1 MSALEPLLIEIG
13 TEELPPLEMIKLR
26 DALSHQLSEKFT
38 AENIPFGEI
47 KAFVSPRRLAVLF
60 QNIPTVQPDRI
71 IEKKGPPVQAA
82 FDAQKRPTQALLGFA
97 KSVGATID
105 ALKVV
110 ETDKGAWFMY
120 QIQEQGKPTA
130 NIIPGL
136 IKSVLSNLPANK
148 TMRWADKSDTF
159 VRPVHWI
166 VLLHGN
172 TIMPFEAFGIKSGRS
187 SYGHRIHG
195 ANPFGIKQANDYE
208 ANLEAQYVIA
218 DFDKR
223 KAKIKQQIVAL
234 AAQMNGVA
242 VLDEHLLNEVC
253 GLTEWPT
260 AYVAKFSE
268 NFLAIPKEALI
279 SAMEKHQ
286 RCFAVKN
293 PVDDALLP
301 CFILVSNLEL
311 ANPSNIIHGNERV
324 MNARLTD
331 AKFFYEQDKLTSLES
346 RLDLLR
352 QMIFQKKLGT
362 LHDKTQRLAKLA
374 GYIGKNLGASPEEC
388 ERAGLLSKTDLFTN
402 MVGEFPELQG
412 IMGHY
417 YALHDQESPEVAQ
430 AIESHYYP
438 RFSKD
443 KIPTDKISLALALA
457 DRLDSLVGVFGIGFV
472 PASDKDP
479 YGLRRA
485 ALGVIRIMVE
495 GKLDLDLNE
504 LIDVAIDNYG
514 TLLFEQP
521 HTKLIPFI
529 FERFRAY
536 CLENGFTNAVFDAV
550 LANSPTQPFDFYLR
564 IKAVSEFIKLEE
576 AEALAKAFKRVNN
589 ILVKSGAHAKT
600 GKSLS
605 VSIDLLTAPA
615 EIILFEKINVLLPI
629 TAPLIETRQYDA
641 ALKQLATIKPEVD
654 AFFESVMVNVEDE
667 EVRKN
672 RTHLLLSL
680 RNLFVKIAD
689 IGLLS

>member
-26 DALSHQLSEKFT
+26 DALGHQLSEKFT
-38 AENIPFGEI
+38 AENISFGKI
-47 KAFVSPRRLAVLF
+47 KTFVSPRRLAVLF
-60 QNIPTVQPDRI
+60 QDVPTIQPDRV
-71 IEKKGPPVQAA
+71 IEKKGPPLQAA

-97 KSVGATID
+97 KSVGATVED
-105 ALKVV
+105 LKLV
-110 ETDKGAWFMY
+110 ETTKGTWFMY
-120 QIQEQGKPTA
+120 QIQEQGKTTA

-136 IKSVLSNLPANK
+136 LKSVLHNLPANK
-148 TMRWADKSDTF
+148 TMRWADKSESF
-159 VRPVHWI
+159 VRPIHWI

-172 TIMPFEAFGIKSGRS
+172 TVMPFEAFSIKSNRL

-195 ANPFGIKQANDYE
+195 TNPLEIKNANDYE
-208 ANLEAQYVIA
+208 ENIEKQFVIA

-223 KAKIKQQIVAL
+223 KAKIKEQIVTL
-234 AAQMNGVA
+234 ATQMKGIA

-260 AYVAKFSE
+260 AYIAEFSPS
-268 NFLAIPKEALI
+268 FLGIPKEALI
-279 SAMEKHQ
+279 SAMQQHQ
-286 RCFAVKN
+286 RCFAITDPN
-293 PVDDALLP
+293 TGLLLP
-301 CFILVSNLEL
+301 YFILISNLAL
-311 ANPSNIIHGNERV
+311 ANPNNIIHGNERV
-324 MNARLTD
+324 MNARLSD
-331 AKFFYEQDKLTSLES
+331 AKFFYEQDKLTTLES

-362 LHDKTQRLAKLA
+362 LHDKAQRLAKLA
-374 GYIGKNLGASPEEC
+374 KYIGKNLGGAPEEC

-402 MVGEFPELQG
+402 MVNEFPELQG

-417 YALHDQESPEVAQ
+417 YALHDKESPAVAQ
-430 AIESHYYP
+430 AIEYHYYP

-443 KIPTDKISLALALA
+443 KIPSDKISLALALA
-457 DRLDSLVGVFGIGFV
+457 DRIDSLVGIFGIGFV

-485 ALGVIRIMVE
+485 ALGVIRMLVE
-495 GKLDLDLNE
+495 GQLELDINE

-514 TLLFEQP
+514 NLLFEQP

-536 CLENGFTNAVFDAV
+536 CLDNGFTNAVFDAV
-550 LANSPTQPFDFYLR
+550 LANTPTKPLDFYLR
-564 IKAVSEFIKLEE
+564 IKAVSDFVKLEE
-576 AEALAKAFKRVNN
+576 ATELAKAFKRVNN

-600 GKSLS
+600 GKSPA
-605 VSIDLLTAPA
+605 VSIDLLTEPA
-615 EIILFEKINVLLPI
+615 EIILFEKINALLPL
-629 TAPLIETRQYDA
+629 TKPLIETRQYDA
-641 ALKQLATIKPEVD
+641 ALQHLATIKPEVD
-654 AFFESVMVNVEDE
+654 AFFESVMVNVEE
-667 EVRKN
+667 EELRKN

>member
-1 MSALEPLLIEIG
+1 MSALQPLLIEIG

-26 DALSHQLSEKFT
+26 DALCSQLREKFK
-38 AENIPFGEI
+38 AENIPFGTTQT
-47 KAFVSPRRLAVLF
+47 FVSPRRLAVLF
-60 QNIPTVQPDRI
+60 QDIPTVQPDRV

-97 KSVGATID
+97 KSVGVTID
-105 ALKVV
+105 DLKIA

-120 QIQEQGKPTA
+120 QTQEQGKPTA
-130 NIIPGL
+130 DIIPKL
-136 IKSVLSNLPANK
+136 LKSVLSNLPANK
-148 TMRWADKSDTF
+148 TMRWADKTDSF

-166 VLLHGN
+166 VLLHGE
-172 TIMPFEAFGIKSGRS
+172 TVIPVEAFGLQSDRL

-195 ANPFGIKQANDYE
+195 KNPFAIKQANDYE
-208 ANLEAQYVIA
+208 QDLLNQFVIA
-218 DFDKR
+218 DFEKR
-223 KAKIKQQIVAL
+223 KTKIRQQIIVA
-234 AAQMNGVA
+234 AEKMNGQA
-242 VLDEHLLNEVC
+242 VLDEDLIDEVC

-260 AYVAKFSE
+260 AYLAQFSE
-268 NFLAIPKEALI
+268 SFLAIPKEALI
-279 SAMEKHQ
+279 SAMQKHQ

-293 PVDDALLP
+293 THTDDLLP

-311 ANPSNIIHGNERV
+311 THPKNIIHGNERV

-331 AKFFYEQDKLTSLES
+331 AKFFYEQDKLTSLDS

-362 LHDKTQRLAKLA
+362 LHDKSQRIAKLA
-374 GYIGKNLGASPEEC
+374 HYIGENLGLSAELC
-388 ERAGLLSKTDLFTN
+388 ERAGLLCKTDLFTN

-417 YALHDQESPEVAQ
+417 YALNDKEDPAVAN

-443 KIPTDKISLALALA
+443 TLPADKISLTVALA
-457 DRLDSLVGVFGIGFV
+457 DRIDTLVGTFGIGFT
-472 PASDKDP
+472 PTSDKDP
-479 YGLRRA
+479 YALRRA
-485 ALGVIRIMVE
+485 ALGVIRIIVE
-495 GKLDLDLNE
+495 SKLDLDLND
-504 LIDVAIDNYG
+504 LIDVAIENYG
-514 TLLFEQP
+514 NVLFEQP

-536 CLENGFTNAVFDAV
+536 CLENGFTNPVFDAV
-550 LANSPTQPFDFYLR
+550 LANSPTQPYDFYLR
-564 IKAVSEFIKLEE
+564 LKAVSAFITLDE
-576 AEALAKAFKRVNN
+576 AEELANAFKRVNN

-605 VSIDLLTAPA
+605 VSTDLLTAPA
-615 EIILFEKINVLLPI
+615 EIILFEKISTLLPL
-629 TAPLIETRQYDA
+629 TAPLIESRQYDL
-641 ALKQLATIKPEVD
+641 ALKQLAVIKPEVD
-654 AFFESVMVNVEDE
+654 AFFETVMVNVEE
-667 EVRKN
+667 EAIRKN
-672 RTHLLLSL
+672 RIHLLLSL

-689 IGLLS
+689 LGLLS